1 MNPLTAIAITSII
14 ISGLTITIGTI
25 GPALGEGRAVATA
38 LTALAQ

>member
-25 GPALGEGRAVATA
+25 ARRSAKAERSQLP
-38 LTALAQ
+38 